1 MGKIIKLSEQQLRQI
16 IKSVMNESQVGDID
30 ELDHESYHNDENLQI
45 LRDALNKNKMVSVA
59 FVKVDNKT
67 VKHMLVR
74 RTLSSYVASQ
84 KEKTDAQMNVESN
97 NDIKRVVDMSTYR
110 NLLKKY
116 KSENPNIEDVQ
127 ELKQMAAKGSWRT
140 INLKSVLGFLVGG
153 RFIDLRDENEIM
165 DRFGEEIYG
174 SLTKSMINIMN
185 REAQPAGEE
194 EINPEG

>member
-16 IKSVMNESQVGDID
+16 IKSVMNESQVNDMD
-30 ELDHESYHNDENLQI
+30 EMDYESFHNDENLQI

-67 VKHMLVR
+67 VKHMLIR

-84 KEKTDAQMNVESN
+84 REKTDAQMNVESN
-97 NDIKRVVDMSTYR
+97 NDIKRVVDISTYKK
-110 NLLKKY
+110 LLKKF

-174 SLTKSMINIMN
+174 SLTKSMINTMN
-185 REAQPAGEE
+185 QEVQPAGEE